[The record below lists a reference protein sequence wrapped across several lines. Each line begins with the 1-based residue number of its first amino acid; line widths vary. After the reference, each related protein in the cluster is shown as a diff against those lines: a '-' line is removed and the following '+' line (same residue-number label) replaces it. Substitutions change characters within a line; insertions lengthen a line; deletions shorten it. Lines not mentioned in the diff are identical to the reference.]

1 MNDQEVIIKVII
13 DFGGKSMTAKWE
25 KQEGNEGVLT
35 FEVGA
40 DEFEN
45 ALDQAFKK
53 VVKDVQVPGFRKGKV
68 PRKIFDKRFG
78 VESLYQDAVD
88 IVLPDAYSKAVEETG
103 INPVDKPDVDIEQIE
118 QGKDLIF
125 TANVTVKP
133 EVALGEYKGLE
144 VEEQDATVTDEDVD
158 QEIEHQREHHAEL
171 IVKEEGNVEEGD
183 TVVMDFEGFIDG
195 EAFDGGKAEN
205 QSIEIGAGQFIPG
218 FEEQLIGKASGEETE
233 IQLTFPEDYHAEELA
248 GKEATFEVKIH
259 EIKKKEY
266 PEMDDEFAKDVDEE
280 VESLEELKTKKKGE
294 LESQK
299 KQDAEN
305 ATRESLITQASD
317 NAEVDVP
324 SAMVDTELDRMVK
337 EFEQRLQMQ
346 GMTMEMYQQFS
357 GQDESAL
364 REQMKDD
371 AAQRVKTNLVLE
383 SIFANEELEVK
394 DEDAEAELE
403 KMASMYGTDVDQLK
417 QMLGGNMDA
426 IKEDLKFQKAIDF
439 LVDNSTIKTA

>member
-1 MNDQEVIIKVII
+1 
-13 DFGGKSMTAKWE
+13 MTAKWE

-35 FEVGA
+35 FEVSA

-53 VVKDVQVPGFRKGKV
+53 VVKQVQVPGFRKGKV

-88 IVLPDAYSKAVEETG
+88 IVLPDAYTKAVEETG
-103 INPVDKPDVDIEQIE
+103 IEPIDQPNVDIEQIE

-144 VEEQDATVTDEDVD
+144 VEEQDTTVTDEDVE

-171 IVKEEGNVEEGD
+171 IVKEEGNVENGD

-218 FEEQLIGKASGEETE
+218 FEEELIGKASGEETE
-233 IQLTFPEDYHAEELA
+233 IKVTFPEDYHAEELA

-259 EIKKKEY
+259 EIKEKEL

-280 VESLEELKTKKKGE
+280 VESLEELKTKKKEE

-305 ATRESLITQASD
+305 ETRESLITQASD

-364 REQMKDD
+364 REQMRDD
-371 AAQRVKTNLVLE
+371 AAKRVKTNLVLE
-383 SIFANEELEVK
+383 AIFNSEDLEVN

-403 KMASMYGTDVDQLK
+403 KMASMYGSDVDQLK

-426 IKEDLKFQKAIDF
+426 LKEDLKYQKAIDF
-439 LVDNSTIKTA
+439 LVEHKTTKSA

>member
-1 MNDQEVIIKVII
+1 MNDHEAIIKTII

-35 FEVGA
+35 FEVSA

-53 VVKDVQVPGFRKGKV
+53 VVKQVQVPGFRKGKV

-88 IVLPDAYSKAVEETG
+88 IVLPDAYTKAVEETG
-103 INPVDKPDVDIEQIE
+103 IEPIDQPNVDIEQIE

-144 VEEQDATVTDEDVD
+144 VEEQDTTVTDEDVE

-171 IVKEEGNVEEGD
+171 IVKEEGNVENGD

-218 FEEQLIGKASGEETE
+218 FEEELIGKASGEETE
-233 IQLTFPEDYHAEELA
+233 IKVTFPEDYHAEE
-248 GKEATFEVKIH
+248 
-259 EIKKKEY
+259 
-266 PEMDDEFAKDVDEE
+266 
-280 VESLEELKTKKKGE
+280 
-294 LESQK
+294 
-299 KQDAEN
+299 
-305 ATRESLITQASD
+305 
-317 NAEVDVP
+317 
-324 SAMVDTELDRMVK
+324 
-337 EFEQRLQMQ
+337 
-346 GMTMEMYQQFS
+346 
-357 GQDESAL
+357 
-364 REQMKDD
+364 
-371 AAQRVKTNLVLE
+371 
-383 SIFANEELEVK
+383 
-394 DEDAEAELE
+394 
-403 KMASMYGTDVDQLK
+403 
-417 QMLGGNMDA
+417 
-426 IKEDLKFQKAIDF
+426 
-439 LVDNSTIKTA
+439 